1 MFDFQHTF
9 NWGNLSYFQ
18 TTKLNDMLLDEQ
30 MCIFLLPNGI
40 SDFQISVSTFFSWL
54 DYFKLV
60 KYVYL
65 REFSVIKFNRLQ
77 ILIQTQIP
85 IQIILALP
93 DKSCHNSKI
102 KKALFLFLE
111 FWKRKKSWKSYY
123 LSREIIILFLTFLM
137 EERINQKSRKTWS
150 LISFL
155 SSDS

>member
-1 MFDFQHTF
+1 
-9 NWGNLSYFQ
+9 
-18 TTKLNDMLLDEQ
+18 MLLDEQ

-54 DYFKLV
+54 DYFKVV

-93 DKSCHNSKI
+93 DKSCHKSKI
-102 KKALFLFLE
+102 KKSIISLSRIL
-111 FWKRKKSWKSYY
+111 KKKKELKSYY
-123 LSREIIILFLTFLM
+123 LYREIIILFLTFLM

>member
-1 MFDFQHTF
+1 
-9 NWGNLSYFQ
+9 
-18 TTKLNDMLLDEQ
+18 MLLDEQ

-93 DKSCHNSKI
+93 DKSCHKSKI
-102 KKALFLFLE
+102 KKA
-111 FWKRKKSWKSYY
+111 
-123 LSREIIILFLTFLM
+123 
-137 EERINQKSRKTWS
+137 
-150 LISFL
+150 
-155 SSDS
+155 

>member
-1 MFDFQHTF
+1 
-9 NWGNLSYFQ
+9 
-18 TTKLNDMLLDEQ
+18 MLLDEQ

-93 DKSCHNSKI
+93 DKSCHKSKI
-102 KKALFLFLE
+102 KK
-111 FWKRKKSWKSYY
+111 SIIS
-123 LSREIIILFLTFLM
+123 LSRILKKKKELEELLPFQRNNNFISYIFDGGEDKSEKQKNMEFNIIL
-137 EERINQKSRKTWS
+137 I
-150 LISFL
+150 
-155 SSDS
+155 

>member
-1 MFDFQHTF
+1 
-9 NWGNLSYFQ
+9 
-18 TTKLNDMLLDEQ
+18 MLLDEQ

-93 DKSCHNSKI
+93 DKSCHKSKI
-102 KKALFLFLE
+102 KK
-111 FWKRKKSWKSYY
+111 SIIS
-123 LSREIIILFLTFLM
+123 LSRILKKKKELEELLPLQRNNNFISYIFDGGEDKSEKQKNMEFNIIL
-137 EERINQKSRKTWS
+137 I
-150 LISFL
+150 
-155 SSDS
+155 